1 VQRQQGGHPSKN
13 VWDAAADTTWGDANF
28 TRARAEPATPAGQ
41 DVAPSSPTCA
51 VTWATSPTRARPSAW
66 RRVHCLLQEKRAE
79 GDGERGGPRSWRED
93 GRGHCRLNVCP
104 TRTKGG
110 LKNRV
115 VTGGLATNVVVAT
128 HTCRVRTTATRK
140 ASGAEEDARSCASPS
155 HPSASF
161 HSTGLSYD
169 ACASSAT
176 GALPDKSPNFHS
188 HQVQQKIK
196 RFDSKQKR
204 SSHDATKHLLEDT
217 LVPLQSL
224 REGSLLRRRYE
235 NPMEKLKT
243 LRQDDGGARALD
255 VGKRL

>member
-1 VQRQQGGHPSKN
+1 MVQRQQGGHPSKN
-13 VWDAAADTTWGDANF
+13 VWDAAADTTWGDAIF

-115 VTGGLATNVVVAT
+115 VTGGSRPTWLWPPTRAGCERRRRGKQVERRRTQGRARVHPTPAPASTPRGCHTTPAPPAPQAHCPTRARTSTCTRSNKKSNGSTQNRRDQATKLQNIYL
-128 HTCRVRTTATRK
+128 RTRWY
-140 ASGAEEDARSCASPS
+140 RYSPS
-155 HPSASF
+155 
-161 HSTGLSYD
+161 
-169 ACASSAT
+169 
-176 GALPDKSPNFHS
+176 
-188 HQVQQKIK
+188 
-196 RFDSKQKR
+196 
-204 SSHDATKHLLEDT
+204 
-217 LVPLQSL
+217 
-224 REGSLLRRRYE
+224 
-235 NPMEKLKT
+235 
-243 LRQDDGGARALD
+243 AR
-255 VGKRL
+255 GRC